1 MSRLCYK
8 GKIYPHMIIRLLIV
22 LLFFS
27 LSRLQFFLFNTHYFN
42 DLDGDAIMMAFLGG
56 IRFDITAVIVLNS
69 LYILMNVI
77 PQPFRYKRY
86 WQTPSNII
94 FYLTNIT
101 GFALNS
107 IDTVYFRFTSKRMTA
122 DIFSFLGTGEED
134 FIHLAPSFLTD
145 FAWEFTTWIVMSV
158 LFVWIISRIKLKD
171 PKNVHGFRYY
181 FVNTV
186 FFLLTGTLGVI
197 GIRGGFQ
204 LRPITIIDAGK
215 YACAKNVSLVLNTP
229 FSIIKSFGH
238 TGLQETGYFDDEVS
252 MIAIYN
258 PEHYP
263 VGGDTST
270 AFRPLNVVVLIM
282 ESFSTEYIGSLNG
295 IDDGISYTPCLDS
308 IIQQGLAF
316 RAYANG
322 KQSMEALPAIVAGLP
337 SMIRK
342 PYITSAYGGN
352 RINSLASLLGEM
364 GYSTAFYHG
373 GRNGT
378 MGFESFI
385 GMAGFDKYIG
395 KDEYGNE
402 EEFDGY
408 WGIYDEAFFEF
419 FSSMLDDTQQPF
431 LASFFSLSS
440 HHPYMVPD
448 KYHGK
453 FSQGTL
459 DIHESIMYAD
469 YALGKFFEKVSSSDW
484 FDNTLFVITAD
495 HTSLSYNKQYRT
507 RAGIYA
513 IPLVFYMPGNIRP
526 EISREIAQQSDIM
539 PSILGYLNYKKPYV
553 AFGNNLFDT
562 TSYRFS
568 VSYLNGTYQLIKDGY
583 SLQFDGS
590 KATTM
595 FFLGGDGPSAMNLL
609 LDEPLK
615 AMELE
620 TFLKSII
627 QQYNHRLI
635 SNNLIIR
642 VANE

>member
-1 MSRLCYK
+1 
-8 GKIYPHMIIRLLIV
+8 MIIRLLIA

-27 LSRLQFFLFNTHYFN
+27 LSRLQFFLFNAHYFS

-77 PQPFRYKRY
+77 PQPFRYKSY
-86 WQTPSNII
+86 WKIPSTII
-94 FYLTNIT
+94 FYITNIA

-107 IDTVYFRFTSKRMTA
+107 VDTVYFRFTSKRMTA

-134 FIHLAPSFLTD
+134 FIRLAPSFLRD
-145 FAWEFTTWIVMSV
+145 FAWEFTTWIVLSA
-158 LFVWIISRIKLKD
+158 LFIWIISRIKLKE
-171 PKNVHGFRYY
+171 PKIVHGFRYY
-181 FVNTV
+181 FVNLV
-186 FFLLTGTLGVI
+186 FFLLTGALSII
-197 GIRGGFQ
+197 GIRGGLQ
-204 LRPITIIDAGK
+204 LRPITIIDASK
-215 YACAKNVSLVLNTP
+215 YASAKNVSLVLNTP

-238 TGLQETGYFDDEVS
+238 TGLQETGYFDDEES
-252 MIAIYN
+252 MIAIYS

-263 VGGDTST
+263 VTGDSST

-295 IDDGISYTPCLDS
+295 IDDGVSYTPYLDS
-308 IIQQGLAF
+308 IIQRGLAF

-322 KQSMEALPAIVAGLP
+322 KQSMEALPAIVAALP

-342 PYITSAYGGN
+342 PYITSSYGGN

-364 GYSTAFYHG
+364 GYGTAFYHG

-378 MGFESFI
+378 MGFESFV

-395 KDEYGNE
+395 KNEYGDE
-402 EEFDGY
+402 EDFDGS
-408 WGIYDEAFFEF
+408 WGIYDEAFFGF
-419 FSSMLDDTQQPF
+419 FNSMLDDTKQPF

-469 YALGKFFEKVSSSDW
+469 YALGRFFEKASSSDW
-484 FDNTLFVITAD
+484 FANTLFVITAD
-495 HTSLSYNKQYRT
+495 HTSLSYNKQYQSS
-507 RAGIYA
+507 AGIYA

-526 EISREIAQQSDIM
+526 EISREIAQQTDIM
-539 PSILGYLNYKKPYV
+539 PSILAFLNYKKPYV
-553 AFGNNLFDT
+553 AFGNNLFEP
-562 TSYRFS
+562 TSCRFS
-568 VSYLNGTYQLIKDGY
+568 VSYLNGSYQLIKDGY
-583 SLQFDGS
+583 ALQFDGS

-595 FFLGGDGPSAMNLL
+595 FILDGDESSAVNLL
-609 LDEPLK
+609 QDEPLK
-615 AMELE
+615 ALELE

-635 SNNLIIR
+635 SNNLVIR